1 MFSLDSIQCRSFCRI
16 FRSGGALPNPIR
28 SSFRGAGL
36 RAFAAGLLVLG
47 AAWISPAL
55 AGDPS
60 PSRLALKSSAALV
73 LDEETGQVLYGKN
86 TESVLPIASIT
97 KLMTAMVV
105 LDANLDMDE
114 VLQVT
119 AEDVDMLKG
128 THSRLRVGTQLRRE
142 ELMRLALM
150 ASENRAAAALGRNY
164 PGGLEAFVAAMNLK
178 ARMLGLQGTRYADPT
193 GLSSANVSTAEDL
206 GKLVRAAHRYDA
218 IREFTTTSG
227 YEVNIAGRPAAFHN
241 TNRLVASRDWDIG
254 LSKTGYINEAG
265 RCLVMQAKLAGR
277 AVVIVLLDSW
287 GKYTRIA
294 DAARIRKWLEVADA
308 SEVVRK
314 PAARASTR
322 ASAKSRSA
330 SKSRSGAAVAAT
342 SRRGT
347 AG

>member
-1 MFSLDSIQCRSFCRI
+1 M
-16 FRSGGALPNPIR
+16 
-28 SSFRGAGL
+28 
-36 RAFAAGLLVLG
+36 
-47 AAWISPAL
+47 SPAL

-105 LDANLDMDE
+105 LDANLDMNE

-218 IREFTTTSG
+218 IREFSTTSG
-227 YEVNIAGRPAAFHN
+227 YEVSIGGRPAAFHN

-322 ASAKSRSA
+322 SSAKSRTA
-330 SKSRSGAAVAAT
+330 SKSRSGAAVVST

>member
-1 MFSLDSIQCRSFCRI
+1 MAS
-16 FRSGGALPNPIR
+16 A
-28 SSFRGAGL
+28 
-36 RAFAAGLLVLG
+36 V
-47 AAWISPAL
+47 PAL
-55 AGDPS
+55 ATDPS
-60 PSRLALKSSAALV
+60 PSRLSLKSSAALV

-105 LDANLDMDE
+105 LDANLDMNE
-114 VLQVT
+114 TLQVS
-119 AEDVDMLKG
+119 ADDVDMLKG
-128 THSRLRVGTQLRRE
+128 THSRLRVGTQLKRE
-142 ELMRLALM
+142 EMMRLALM

-164 PGGLEAFVAAMNLK
+164 PGGIEAFVAAMNLK

-206 GKLVRAAHRYDA
+206 GKLVRAAHRYDV
-218 IREFTTTSG
+218 IRDFSTASG
-227 YEVNIAGRPAAFHN
+227 FEVSIGGRPAAFHN

-308 SEVVRK
+308 TEVVRR

-322 ASAKSRSA
+322 TA
-330 SKSRSGAAVAAT
+330 SKARTPAKTRSGAAVAST

>member
-1 MFSLDSIQCRSFCRI
+1 MR
-16 FRSGGALPNPIR
+16 NPIKP
-28 SSFRGAGL
+28 FV
-36 RAFAAGLLVLG
+36 RAWARTSAVGLLAVCAVFASPAG
-47 AAWISPAL
+47 AA
-55 AGDPS
+55 DPS

-105 LDANLDMDE
+105 LDANLDMNE
-114 VLQVT
+114 SLQVS
-119 AEDVDMLKG
+119 ADDVDTLKG
-128 THSRLRVGTQLRRE
+128 THSRLRVGTVLTRE
-142 ELMRLALM
+142 EMMRLALM

-164 PGGLEAFVAAMNLK
+164 PGGIEAFVAAMNLK

-193 GLSSANVSTAEDL
+193 GLSSTNVSTAEDL
-206 GKLVRAAHRYDA
+206 GKLVRAAHRYDT

-227 YEVNIAGRPAAFHN
+227 YEVNIGGRPAAFHN
-241 TNRLVASRDWDIG
+241 TNRLVAARDWDIG

-314 PAARASTR
+314 PASRASSRST
-322 ASAKSRSA
+322 AKSRSA
-330 SKSRSGAAVAAT
+330 AKSRSGAAVASS
-342 SRRGT
+342 SRRGS